1 MLFRS
6 DFPMVQALAMIFCGF
21 YIGVNLLADV
31 LAILTN
37 PRLGEEG

>member
-1 MLFRS
+1 
-6 DFPMVQALAMIFCGF
+6 MVQALAMIFCGF
-21 YIGVNLLADV
+21 YIGVNLLADL